1 MTVYWEWLMIN
12 PNIIRLS
19 LIDRYLLKR
28 LFESD
33 LKQTLINMQ
42 EAIIEIRKNWITA
55 TLQTWTCWLQIFH
68 WNPHPSNHRLII
80 CFSLLSLSNYL
91 IELFS
96 GSRFV
101 NVTGKEFQDPV
112 HKNYINFILFQISG
126 KILRLH
132 PTQLKS
138 RLENKENFDAILQE
152 ASLSPRFLAGFGMV
166 SLLTR
171 TSILTLSSVAPANCW

>member
-96 GSRFV
+96 GSRSV